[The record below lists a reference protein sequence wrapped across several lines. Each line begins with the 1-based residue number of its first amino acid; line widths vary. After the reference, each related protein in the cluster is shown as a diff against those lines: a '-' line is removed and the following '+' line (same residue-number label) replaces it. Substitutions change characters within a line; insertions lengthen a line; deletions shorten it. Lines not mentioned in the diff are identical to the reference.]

1 VEPTR
6 LRPLAFGEIID
17 TAIKVYMSR
26 FQDLMRVVLVMVAP
40 VQLLGVLV
48 QISVPTDEI
57 VSTDEFG
64 NSTFDGAAFAG
75 SMAAFFAVAI
85 LGGIA
90 SHLATA
96 SSLKIIA
103 DSYLGEQRTWRESL
117 RFALDRFGSLLWL
130 LILLFVL
137 TALATLACIIPGIY
151 FYVAWSV
158 AVPALVMEDFR
169 GMKALSRSRKLV
181 EGFWWRAL
189 GLLLITGLLSSII
202 GGALGAVFVALFG
215 AIGGSTLEYIG
226 QGLGSIISAVI
237 TTPASAAVIAVLY
250 FDLRVRKEGFDL
262 ELLARSVGVDV
273 PAGFETPAWGADEPP
288 TPPGGEGQPPFWP
301 PPPGWRPPPSV

>member
-1 VEPTR
+1 MEPTR

-26 FQDLMRVVLVMVAP
+26 FQDLMKVVLVMVAP
-40 VQLLGVLV
+40 VQVLSVLV

-57 VSTDEFG
+57 FRTDEFG
-64 NSTFDGAAFAG
+64 NSNFDGGAFAG
-75 SMAAFFAVAI
+75 TMAAFLAVSV

-137 TALATLACIIPGIY
+137 TVLATLACVIPGIY

-158 AVPALVMEDFR
+158 AVPALVLEDFR
-169 GMKALSRSRKLV
+169 GMKALSRSRKLI

-189 GLLLITGLLSSII
+189 GLLLITWFLSSIV
-202 GGALGAVFVALFG
+202 GGALGAVFVSLFG
-215 AIGGSTLEYIG
+215 AIGGTTLEYIG
-226 QGLGSIISAVI
+226 QGIGAILSSVI
-237 TTPASAAVIAVLY
+237 VTPASAAVIAVLY

-273 PAGFETPAWGADEPP
+273 PAGFETPTWGTDEPP
-288 TPPGGEGQPPFWP
+288 APPGGQPPFWP